1 MPPIITDNVITTND
15 QVATN
20 PFTIINNTLTNA
32 TGYEENRLEGITVT
46 VHIDP
51 NQMKDISELA
61 LWTIRLL
68 IKKIICSSEIFL

>member
-32 TGYEENRLEGITVT
+32 TSYEENRLEGITVT

-61 LWTIRLL
+61 LWTIRLM